1 MANRVYLG
9 ILLLLLLGL
18 GLLVGAWFVQ
28 NFERQSQEIRSGF
41 SQAARRNPWL
51 AAERFLQRL
60 DLQVE
65 SLSGRQYLLSPPA
78 EPGVLLVRDLG
89 PALSLQRQQDL
100 LEWVAAGGQLI
111 LSLQRVPDADE
122 PNHPLLARFGV
133 SLRTLEASDQAE
145 TNAPVAV
152 TLPGTGEKIEVTFDP
167 QRSLY
172 LDEVSPEWQVPGDSG
187 YHLLRFRHG
196 AGAITLL
203 SDNRFL
209 SNAEIDEQDNA
220 LLLARLVG
228 DASRG
233 WLLYSSQMPS
243 LLELS
248 WKYASYLVVSVCL
261 TLAVLL
267 WWLSNRS
274 GPLLVQTGSQ
284 RRDLLEHLQ
293 AAAEFLWQQERAA
306 GLQTQ
311 TRSQIEKRWLRSH
324 PRLTRLDRQGRC
336 EWLAQRTGLN
346 PEAIDGALYG
356 QQTDERGLIRAS
368 AVLQRLNL
376 ALHPEI
382 TMEYRDGRYNIT

>member
-9 ILLLLLLGL
+9 FLLVLLLVLGL
-18 GLLVGAWFVQ
+18 FAGAWFVQ

-60 DLQVE
+60 DQQVE
-65 SLSGRQYLLSPPA
+65 SLSGREYLLSPPA
-78 EPGVLLVRDLG
+78 ESGVLLVRDLG
-89 PALSLQRQQDL
+89 PALPPQRQQRL
-100 LEWVAAGGQLI
+100 LAWVAAGSQLV
-111 LSLQRVPDADE
+111 LSLQRVPDPGE
-122 PNHPLLARFGV
+122 PNHPLLERFGV
-133 SLRTLEASDQAE
+133 SLHALEASE
-145 TNAPVAV
+145 EKSHGPVAV
-152 TLPGTGEKIEVTFDP
+152 AMPGVAEAMQVAFDP
-167 QRSLY
+167 QRGLY
-172 LDEVSPEWQVPGDSG
+172 LDEVNPEWQVAAASG

-203 SDNRFL
+203 SDNGFL
-209 SNAEIDEQDNA
+209 SNTEIDEQDHA

-228 DASRG
+228 DASRC

-248 WKYASYLVVSVCL
+248 WKHAPHLFVSVCL
-261 TLAVLL
+261 TLLILL
-267 WWLSNRS
+267 WWLGNRS
-274 GPLLVQTGSQ
+274 GPLLAQSRSQ

-306 GLQTQ
+306 GLQGQ
-311 TRSQIEKRWLRSH
+311 TRSQIEKRWLRSQ
-324 PRLTRLDRQGRC
+324 PRLARLHRQARC

-346 PEAIDGALYG
+346 PEAIERALYG

-368 AVLQRLNL
+368 AILQRLNL

-382 TMEYRDGRYNIT
+382 TMEYRDGRHNIT